1 MWCILAFAGSLVLRE
16 WRSVV
21 VVGCAG
27 RHVCCAYAY
36 GYMSMSKSNIP
47 VSSSTVPIDAK
58 EEYVYCCS
66 ALGRAAVVAVVAA
79 TA

>member
-1 MWCILAFAGSLVLRE
+1 MYCESGEALLF
-16 WRSVV
+16 
-21 VVGCAG
+21 VGCAG
-27 RHVCCAYAY
+27 RPVCCDYAYAY

>member
-1 MWCILAFAGSLVLRE
+1 MYCESGEALLLLVAPVVL
-16 WRSVV
+16 SVV
-21 VVGCAG
+21 LMLMRMVS
-27 RHVCCAYAY
+27 
-36 GYMSMSKSNIP
+36 YMSMSKSNIP